1 MVYRVF
7 ITKEVTLDA
16 DSWEEAC
23 EKALD
28 GDDFILM
35 DEYLDEERNGTG
47 EGDGNVWKEK
57 DG

>member
-7 ITKEVTLDA
+7 FTKEVILDA

-28 GDDFILM
+28 GDDFIRI
-35 DEYLDEERNGTG
+35 DEYLDDERNGTE
-47 EGDGNVWKEK
+47 EGAD
-57 DG
+57 

>member
-23 EKALD
+23 EKALND
-28 GDDFILM
+28 NDFILM
-35 DEYLDEERNGTG
+35 DEYLDDERNGME
-47 EGDGNVWKEK
+47 EGTD
-57 DG
+57 

>member
-16 DSWEEAC
+16 ESWEEAC

-28 GDDFILM
+28 GDYFIQI
-35 DEYLDEERNGTG
+35 DEYLDDERNEMEEST
-47 EGDGNVWKEK
+47 E
-57 DG
+57 

>member
-23 EKALD
+23 EKALND
-28 GDDFILM
+28 NDFILM
-35 DEYLDEERNGTG
+35 DEYLDDERNGME
-47 EGDGNVWKEK
+47 EGAD
-57 DG
+57 